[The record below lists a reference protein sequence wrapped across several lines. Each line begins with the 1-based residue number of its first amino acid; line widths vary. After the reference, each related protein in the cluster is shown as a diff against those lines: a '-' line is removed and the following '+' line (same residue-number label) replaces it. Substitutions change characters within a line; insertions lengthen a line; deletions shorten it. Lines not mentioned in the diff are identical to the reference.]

1 MASRC
6 VWYQR
11 EWVRMGMDCDILVLA
26 VLAHNAM
33 APTCMPTDAPTT
45 TTMDDNTT
53 ATTCP

>member
-1 MASRC
+1 MTT
-6 VWYQR
+6 
-11 EWVRMGMDCDILVLA
+11 DCDILVPT

>member
-1 MASRC
+1 MASWR

-11 EWVRMGMDCDILVLA
+11 EWVRMGMDYDNLVLA

-45 TTMDDNTT
+45 TTMDDNTI
-53 ATTCP
+53 ATICP